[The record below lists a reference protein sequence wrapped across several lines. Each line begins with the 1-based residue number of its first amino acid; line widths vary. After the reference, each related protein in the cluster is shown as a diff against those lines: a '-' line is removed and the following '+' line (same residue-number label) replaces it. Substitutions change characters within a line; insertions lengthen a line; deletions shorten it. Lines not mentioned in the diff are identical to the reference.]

1 MKRIAL
7 LIWLVLGTS
16 ICAFAQVDTGRDL
29 SKYADDKFRE
39 DDKYHVDK
47 ILLCWRHH
55 L

>member
-1 MKRIAL
+1 M
-7 LIWLVLGTS
+7 IWLVLGTS